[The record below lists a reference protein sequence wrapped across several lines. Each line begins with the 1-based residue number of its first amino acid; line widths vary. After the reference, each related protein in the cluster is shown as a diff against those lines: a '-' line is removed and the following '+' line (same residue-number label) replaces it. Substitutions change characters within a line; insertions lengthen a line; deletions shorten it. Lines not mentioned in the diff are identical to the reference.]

1 MWKFGRTW
9 FHNHHEEFESC
20 IEQHLGQ
27 VQTWLDQE
35 KFDKARNDYKMGDD
49 SMVEALRKPERLI
62 SWIALHGELA
72 EKVMQLY
79 TITAAA
85 LQDESFDFHPL
96 LPDDDTDIAD
106 RVEALAD
113 WCKGFLAGFAYASV
127 GGNRASS
134 ALSEDSSEIL
144 KDFAAIAQAG
154 LEEREDEEESE
165 SSFMELVEYL
175 RFATLNL
182 FMDNLEQAGEK
193 AADSA
198 PIH

>member
-1 MWKFGRTW
+1 MYHEFDDNGGVIGFEEMT
-9 FHNHHEEFESC
+9 NHML
-20 IEQHLGQ
+20 EQGLQSSPSAVHGCLCGLLSAGASPQQEYSLDALGGAMD
-27 VQTWLDQE
+27 L
-35 KFDKARNDYKMGDD
+35 
-49 SMVEALRKPERLI
+49 
-62 SWIALHGELA
+62 ALHGELA
-72 EKVMQLY
+72 EKVMHLY

-127 GGNRASS
+127 GGNRAS